1 MDKLAVKQT
10 KLVNLFSPLL
20 LQDNFSSNT
29 SLRLANFEELRL
41 ECLRNLP
48 YSPNLVTTDAHFFC
62 NLDNF
67 LQSKTNNTSEAVSTA
82 FKYVIGSRPGI
93 FFSYETDELT

>member
-48 YSPNLVTTDAHFFC
+48 YSPNLVTTD
-62 NLDNF
+62 NF
-67 LQSKTNNTSEAVSTA
+67 MQGKTINTSEAVSTA
-82 FKYVIGSRPGI
+82 FKYVIGSRPGN